1 MPIRVSWDPAYDV
14 GHTRTD
20 TQHRDLLARCDRLA
34 GWCAGDLA
42 DGSADAAGFDA
53 EFEQLKAAAQA
64 HFEAELALLD
74 GCGSPAAEDLRDA
87 FGEFD
92 YLLDEVATTSNFSR
106 LELQRFIALWFVGHV
121 AGTAADLRALLAEG
135 DAPA

>member
-1 MPIRVSWDPAYDV
+1 MPTRVAWEPAYEV
-14 GHTRTD
+14 GHAPTD
-20 TQHRDLLARCDRLA
+20 DQHRDLLARCDRLA

-42 DGSADAAGFDA
+42 DGSAGAAGFDA
-53 EFEQLKAAAQA
+53 EFEQLKAAAHA
-64 HFEAELALLD
+64 HFDAELALLD
-74 GCGSPAAEDLRDA
+74 GCGSPDADALRDA

-92 YLLDEVATTSNFSR
+92 YLVDEVATTSNFSR

-121 AGTAADLRALLAEG
+121 AGTAAGLRALRAGG